1 MFGPGGQNRAQPSR
15 PRGFRTDV
23 PPPPSFVIPPS
34 YEGDITTQSLWRSQ
48 KHTFLSNTQSFH
60 SIHQAL
66 SSQLILGHVCCALSW
81 VGVLWLPLVREMDI
95 CRHNRDDIPA
105 FLCSQTSRLSTCCN
119 ALCLT
124 LFTPGVIGEGCL
136 RTLFQYPGPRTPSIP
151 LCQRGTPGSCWN

>member
-1 MFGPGGQNRAQPSR
+1 M
-15 PRGFRTDV
+15 
-23 PPPPSFVIPPS
+23 
-34 YEGDITTQSLWRSQ
+34 
-48 KHTFLSNTQSFH
+48 QSFH

-124 LFTPGVIGEGCL
+124 LFTPGVIGEGCPRAL
-136 RTLFQYPGPRTPSIP
+136 LQYPGSNPLNPPLSKGDSRELLELRDTPHPEASLRPSPRHPPEADCPSAHHWG
-151 LCQRGTPGSCWN
+151 LVPGRDESRPYRIAD